1 MATNINKIDCYR
13 VKMLFYELHCQGQ
26 VSAPA
31 SMPAKTSELKLHR
44 KKVTIKYAFP
54 AFEVHGEKASLDLL
68 DIRTY
73 ICAWMAYA
81 TYNIITHI
89 DKYQTITRAK

>member
-1 MATNINKIDCYR
+1 MTTNINKTDCHQ
-13 VKMLFYELHCQGQ
+13 VKKLFYELYFQGQ

-31 SMPAKTSELKLHR
+31 PTLAKTSELKLHR

-54 AFEVHGEKASLDLL
+54 ALEVHGEKASLNKMSL

-73 ICAWMAYA
+73 I
-81 TYNIITHI
+81 
-89 DKYQTITRAK
+89 